1 MPSRRTCSRKA
12 CALSSLP
19 PLLRALLL
27 CREKAAGMY
36 SPLPFA
42 IAQGNV
48 ELPYLLVQV
57 GAGGAGVLSPAIVR
71 PRGVV

>member
-1 MPSRRTCSRKA
+1 
-12 CALSSLP
+12 
-19 PLLRALLL
+19 
-27 CREKAAGMY
+27 MY

-57 GAGGAGVLSPAIVR
+57 GRGAGGHAAPASAGAERRGQCLRDCRLLARMHVPPAV
-71 PRGVV
+71 